1 VSALW
6 LQLRTSVARWG
17 FAPLLV
23 LGLAI
28 LFGRS
33 RFWIGIWPE
42 TGAAAQISAFF
53 VSVFAAGLAAWVAA
67 AVELRGLH
75 EQEAAAAIRPVTIEL
90 TRFAAALSWLVAPYL
105 LVAAVAF
112 VTTAATGRRLRAV
125 RLHAWL
131 EWRLAGGGGLGVDS
145 HRRGEGTPPLCRIV
159 LIAVGWGAYA
169 TVVPAAT
176 DSGGAN
182 VEFWRLLGVGSG
194 TLPVLTLASPM
205 HALEAAGGAAY
216 HRLRGWVLGG
226 AYSWIPPWVAVCA
239 ILYWGHGASGGY
251 RWWEFTVQPAGHLPS
266 LLLAVGLCVAGLAA
280 YALTPWRIR
289 HLAGTVASNP

>member
-1 VSALW
+1 MPDEHDRWSRLQVVVVFLQVRKAWW
-6 LQLRTSVARWG
+6 LLAVM
-17 FAPLLV
+17 V
-23 LGLAI
+23 LI
-28 LFGRS
+28 
-33 RFWIGIWPE
+33 
-42 TGAAAQISAFF
+42 
-53 VSVFAAGLAAWVAA
+53 A
-67 AVELRGLH
+67 AV
-75 EQEAAAAIRPVTIEL
+75 
-90 TRFAAALSWLVAPYL
+90 
-105 LVAAVAF
+105 
-112 VTTAATGRRLRAV
+112 
-125 RLHAWL
+125 
-131 EWRLAGGGGLGVDS
+131 
-145 HRRGEGTPPLCRIV
+145 
-159 LIAVGWGAYA
+159 AVGWGAYA

-226 AYSWIPPWVAVCA
+226 AFAVSAACVLTAMTVAVDPTLTPLVARALLAWFGLALLGGRVLGWAYSWIPPWVALCA

-289 HLAGTVASNP
+289 YLAGTAASNP